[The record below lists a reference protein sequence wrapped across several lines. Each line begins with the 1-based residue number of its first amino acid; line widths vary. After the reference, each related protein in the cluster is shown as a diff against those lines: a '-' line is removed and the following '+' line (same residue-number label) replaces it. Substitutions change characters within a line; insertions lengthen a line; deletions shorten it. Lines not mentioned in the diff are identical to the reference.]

1 MSCKTESSQKLF
13 VFEEKK
19 SKLTLENV
27 DEVTSTKILVDGCEI
42 NDESIRCD
50 YMLLAK
56 GIEFYIELKGQDLA
70 HAVNQIKATIKRLS
84 NDLKNK
90 NKKSYIICTRSPLS
104 STQIQN
110 IKFDLL
116 KNFNSDLQIKSSPYK
131 EKY

>member
-1 MSCKTESSQKLF
+1 MNCRTESSQKIF
-13 VFEEKK
+13 TFEENK

-27 DEVTSTKILVDGCEI
+27 DQVASTKIIVDGCEI
-42 NDESIRCD
+42 NDKTIRCD

-56 GIEFYIELKGQDLA
+56 GIEFYIELKGQDLV
-70 HAVNQIKATIKRLS
+70 HAVNQIKVTIKRLS
-84 NDLKNK
+84 ADFKCK

-116 KNFNSDLQIKSSPYK
+116 KNYNSDLQIKSSPYLD
-131 EKY
+131 KY